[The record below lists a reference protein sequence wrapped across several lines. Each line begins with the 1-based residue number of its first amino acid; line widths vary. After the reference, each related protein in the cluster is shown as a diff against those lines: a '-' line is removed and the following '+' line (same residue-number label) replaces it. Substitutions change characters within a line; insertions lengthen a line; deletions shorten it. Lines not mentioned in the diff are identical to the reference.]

1 MNNSQKILKMLSGF
15 IESGILTSKDL
26 KKELLTSL
34 KFKKEDLVN
43 KLDLV
48 KREELLV
55 LKKLNFPSLVCHP
68 TTLSLTSYGLCAAT
82 QTISGNGGAGSLLY
96 SPLCPLYFGLR

>member
-1 MNNSQKILKMLSGF
+1 MLSGF
-15 IESGILTSKDL
+15 IEAGILTSKDL

-55 LKKLNFPSLVCHP
+55 LKKIIEKQQKEINSLKRNKKTRAVKK
-68 TTLSLTSYGLCAAT
+68 S
-82 QTISGNGGAGSLLY
+82 
-96 SPLCPLYFGLR
+96 

>member
-1 MNNSQKILKMLSGF
+1 MNNSEKILKMLSGF
-15 IESGILTSKDL
+15 IEAGILTSKDL

-55 LKKLNFPSLVCHP
+55 LKKIIEKQQKEINSLKKNKKTRAVKK
-68 TTLSLTSYGLCAAT
+68 S
-82 QTISGNGGAGSLLY
+82 
-96 SPLCPLYFGLR
+96 

>member
-1 MNNSQKILKMLSGF
+1 MNNSEKILKMLSGF
-15 IESGILTSKDL
+15 IEAGILTSKDL

-55 LKKLNFPSLVCHP
+55 LKKIIEKQQKEINSLKRNKKTRAVKK
-68 TTLSLTSYGLCAAT
+68 S
-82 QTISGNGGAGSLLY
+82 
-96 SPLCPLYFGLR
+96 

>member
-1 MNNSQKILKMLSGF
+1 MNNSEKILKMLSGF
-15 IESGILTSKDL
+15 IEAGILTSKDL

-55 LKKLNFPSLVCHP
+55 LKKIIEKQQKEINSLKRNKK
-68 TTLSLTSYGLCAAT
+68 TKAAKK
-82 QTISGNGGAGSLLY
+82 S
-96 SPLCPLYFGLR
+96 

>member
-1 MNNSQKILKMLSGF
+1 MNNSEKILKMLSGF
-15 IESGILTSKDL
+15 IEAGILTSKDL

-48 KREELLV
+48 KREEVLV
-55 LKKLNFPSLVCHP
+55 LKKIIEKQQKEIDSLKRNKKTRAVKK
-68 TTLSLTSYGLCAAT
+68 S
-82 QTISGNGGAGSLLY
+82 
-96 SPLCPLYFGLR
+96 

>member
-1 MNNSQKILKMLSGF
+1 MNNSEKILKMLSGF
-15 IESGILTSKDL
+15 IEAGILTSEDL

-48 KREELLV
+48 KKEELLV
-55 LKKLNFPSLVCHP
+55 LKKIIEKQQKEINNFKK
-68 TTLSLTSYGLCAAT
+68 
-82 QTISGNGGAGSLLY
+82 NKKNKAGKKS
-96 SPLCPLYFGLR
+96 

>member
-1 MNNSQKILKMLSGF
+1 MNNSEKILKMLSGF
-15 IESGILTSKDL
+15 IEAGILTSKDL
-26 KKELLTSL
+26 RKELLTSL

-55 LKKLNFPSLVCHP
+55 LKKIIEKQQKEINSLKRNKK
-68 TTLSLTSYGLCAAT
+68 TR
-82 QTISGNGGAGSLLY
+82 GAKKS
-96 SPLCPLYFGLR
+96 

>member
-1 MNNSQKILKMLSGF
+1 MNNSEKILKMLSGF
-15 IESGILTSKDL
+15 IEAGILTSKDL

-48 KREELLV
+48 KREEIIV
-55 LKKLNFPSLVCHP
+55 LKKIIEKQQKQIDSLKRNKK
-68 TTLSLTSYGLCAAT
+68 TR
-82 QTISGNGGAGSLLY
+82 GGKKS
-96 SPLCPLYFGLR
+96 

>member
-55 LKKLNFPSLVCHP
+55 LKKIIEKQQKEINSLKRNKK
-68 TTLSLTSYGLCAAT
+68 TR
-82 QTISGNGGAGSLLY
+82 GGKKS
-96 SPLCPLYFGLR
+96 

>member
-55 LKKLNFPSLVCHP
+55 LKKIFEKQKKEINSIKRNKKTRAVKK
-68 TTLSLTSYGLCAAT
+68 S
-82 QTISGNGGAGSLLY
+82 
-96 SPLCPLYFGLR
+96 

>member
-1 MNNSQKILKMLSGF
+1 MNNSEKILKMLSGF
-15 IESGILTSKDL
+15 IEAGILTSNDL
-26 KKELLTSL
+26 KKEILTSL

-55 LKKLNFPSLVCHP
+55 LKKIIEKQQKEINSLKKNKK
-68 TTLSLTSYGLCAAT
+68 TR
-82 QTISGNGGAGSLLY
+82 AGKKS
-96 SPLCPLYFGLR
+96 

>member
-1 MNNSQKILKMLSGF
+1 MNNSEKILKMLSGF
-15 IESGILTSKDL
+15 IEAGILTSKDL

-55 LKKLNFPSLVCHP
+55 LKKIIEKQQKEINSLKRNKK
-68 TTLSLTSYGLCAAT
+68 TTAAKK
-82 QTISGNGGAGSLLY
+82 S
-96 SPLCPLYFGLR
+96 

>member
-1 MNNSQKILKMLSGF
+1 MNNSEKILKMLSGF
-15 IESGILTSKDL
+15 IEAGILTSKDL

-55 LKKLNFPSLVCHP
+55 LKKIIEKQQKEINNLKKNKK
-68 TTLSLTSYGLCAAT
+68 
-82 QTISGNGGAGSLLY
+82 IRAGKKS
-96 SPLCPLYFGLR
+96 

>member
-1 MNNSQKILKMLSGF
+1 MNNSEKILKMLSGF
-15 IESGILTSKDL
+15 IEAGILTSKDL
-26 KKELLTSL
+26 KEELLTSL

-55 LKKLNFPSLVCHP
+55 LKKIIEKQQKEINSLKRNKK
-68 TTLSLTSYGLCAAT
+68 TR
-82 QTISGNGGAGSLLY
+82 GAKKS
-96 SPLCPLYFGLR
+96 